1 MKYEIIIIGGGHAG
15 IEASNFLIRKKVN
28 FLLITENIN
37 NIGKMSCNPSI
48 GGIGKSHIVKEID
61 SMGGVMGFYAD
72 VSGINFKNLNTS
84 KGLAVQSTRIQT
96 DKNVYSYFCK
106 KLFIEKKIN
115 LLEAEVKNLIIKEN
129 KIKGII
135 IKGGKKIFCDVV
147 ILTTGTFMNSK
158 IYRGEKYLNIDSE
171 GNKSKFSISEQ
182 LKYYIKIKKFKT
194 GTPPRLMKESIEYK
208 KLKIQNSDFPIP
220 FFSLRKEKKE
230 YKKYYRKVFISKC
243 FSTKTNFYTNNLIF
257 KNIKKSSMYSG
268 IIKSKGPRYCPSLED
283 KIYKFSSKLINIFL
297 ERESLYTN
305 YIYPTGLSNSF
316 PKKIQKKIIRSIK
329 GLENV
334 KILNYGYAIEYDY
347 LDPKYLKISLESKI
361 IKDLFI
367 AGQINGT
374 TGYEEAA
381 AQGLI
386 AGINSYNKIMNLKPI
401 ILKKKSSYI
410 GILLNDI
417 TSKKIIEPYRMFTSR
432 SENRLYNREDNSIIR
447 IYKYNINY
455 YNNREI
461 FKIKNFLKKIKKL
474 IFFLKNK
481 YLFFLK
487 KREIYLSVRDK
498 YIGYMFLK
506 KIGIKIKYI
515 KILLGKII
523 YKQYIKIEKNRNRKT
538 KKIFKKRINISNINF
553 YKIKS
558 LSKEVIYNIKINKPK
573 YIEDLRKITGINLYN
588 IFEIV
593 KFINE
598 NKSIK

>member
-15 IEASNFLIRKKVN
+15 IEASNFLIRKKIN
-28 FLLITENIN
+28 FLLVTENIN
-37 NIGKMSCNPSI
+37 KIGKMSCNPSI

-61 SMGGVMGFYAD
+61 SMGGVMGFHAD
-72 VSGINFKNLNTS
+72 ISGINFKNLNTS

-96 DKNVYSYFCK
+96 DKNIYSYFCK
-106 KLFIEKKIN
+106 SIFFKKNN
-115 LLEAEVKNLIIKEN
+115 LLEGEVKKIIIKKN
-129 KIKGII
+129 KIRGII
-135 IKGGKKIFCDVV
+135 LKGGKKIFCDVV

-158 IYRGEKYLNIDSE
+158 IYRGEKYLNVDSE
-171 GNKSKFSISEQ
+171 RNKSKTSLSEQ

-194 GTPPRLMKESIEYK
+194 GTPPRLMKESIDYK
-208 KLKIQNSDFPIP
+208 KLIIQNSDFPLP
-220 FFSLRKEKKE
+220 FFSLRKKK
-230 YKKYYRKVFISKC
+230 KKYNKYYKNIFISKC
-243 FSTKTNFYTNNLIF
+243 YSTKTNFYTNNLIF
-257 KNIKKSSMYSG
+257 ENINKSSMYSG

-283 KIYKFSSKLINIFL
+283 KIYKFSSKLVNIFL

-329 GLENV
+329 GLKNV
-334 KILNYGYAIEYDY
+334 KILSYGYAIEYDY
-347 LDPKYLKISLESKI
+347 LDPKYLKINLESKI
-361 IKDLFI
+361 ISGLFI

-401 ILKKKSSYI
+401 ILKKESSYI
-410 GILLNDI
+410 GVLLNDI
-417 TSKKIIEPYRMFTSR
+417 TTKKIIEPYRMFTSR

-447 IYKYNINY
+447 IYKYNTNY
-455 YNNREI
+455 YNNEESI
-461 FKIKNFLKKIKKL
+461 KIKNFIKNIKKL
-474 IFFLKNK
+474 IYFLKNR
-481 YLFFLK
+481 YLFFK
-487 KREIYLSVRDK
+487 KRREIYLSVRDK

-515 KILLGKII
+515 KILLGEII
-523 YKQYIKIEKNRNRKT
+523 YKQYIKIEKNRNKKT
-538 KKIFKKRINISNINF
+538 KKIFKKKINISNINF
-553 YKIKS
+553 NNIKS

-573 YIEDLRKITGINLYN
+573 YIEDLRKITGINLNN

-593 KFINE
+593 KYIYE